1 MEHSIKERC
10 HVNTNIYVDTFVG
23 IKCIDGDISVNFP
36 LGFHVSDDEK
46 ELEEIY
52 FCY

>member
-23 IKCIDGDISVNFP
+23 IKCIDGDTDNQ
-36 LGFHVSDDEK
+36 EQRQQ
-46 ELEEIY
+46 
-52 FCY
+52 